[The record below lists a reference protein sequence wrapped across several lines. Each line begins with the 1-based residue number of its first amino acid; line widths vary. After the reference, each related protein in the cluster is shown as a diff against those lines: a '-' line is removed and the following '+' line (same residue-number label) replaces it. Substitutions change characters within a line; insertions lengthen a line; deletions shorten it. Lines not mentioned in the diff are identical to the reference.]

1 METLL
6 APETLQ
12 FGGIS
17 LWLGEQDSNLHWR
30 SQLKF
35 SLSGRIAALAAG
47 KNPPLSAIT
56 EFGPHT

>member
-6 APETLQ
+6 APKALQ

-30 SQLKF
+30 SQ
-35 SLSGRIAALAAG
+35 S
-47 KNPPLSAIT
+47 PLSYR
-56 EFGPHT
+56 